1 MQTQVTKEPQFAL
14 PELSNDVSEL
24 HFMIKNLHKKM
35 SEMAELADRSECE
48 NKLLRE
54 RIKYLQQQL
63 YCRKSERFPLSDD
76 NYSPSFLF
84 GDLPE
89 ENKQEAEPLVEE
101 ITIPSHKRKK
111 RGRKP
116 LPESLPRIKVIHDVP
131 KEEKRCGCG
140 CEKDCIGEE
149 ISEQLEMQPAR
160 FWVVRHIR
168 YKYACKNCE
177 GLEGKK
183 GEKSVTIAPPPVQLI
198 PKSIATPS
206 LLAHILVSKYSDSLP
221 FYRQEQQF
229 ARYGFK
235 LSRTNMCNWT
245 REVSLKCQP
254 IIELLR
260 ECLLCGPLIQIDET
274 PFQVLREPG
283 RSFASKS
290 YMWLFRG
297 GPPGKEV
304 VLYHYDPG
312 RSVQVAVDFLG
323 DYRGYVQID
332 GYPGYN
338 FLDSNPAI
346 VLVGCWA
353 HVRRKFF
360 DVVRGE
366 VKSKRAMGKA
376 GEALRTIR
384 ALYAIERDACNRQLC
399 PEDVYRERQE
409 KSKPILNEFELW
421 VKELSLKVP
430 PKSLLGKAV
439 FYTLSQWPRL
449 VKYLEDGI
457 INIDNNWIENSVR
470 PFAVGRKNW
479 LFSDRPVGAAASATI
494 YSIIETAKNNNLEP
508 YHYLCYLFDRL
519 PYAHTTEE
527 FEKLLPQNLTP
538 EILTEHYSKMF
549 SRE

>member
-1 MQTQVTKEPQFAL
+1 MQTQATKELQFAL

-24 HFMIKNLHKKM
+24 HSMILDLHKQM
-35 SEMAELADRSECE
+35 TEMTGRYDCE
-48 NKLLRE
+48 NNLLRE
-54 RIKYLQQQL
+54 QVKSLQYQL
-63 YCRKSERFPLSDD
+63 YCRKSEKLSLLDD
-76 NYSPSFLF
+76 NYSPSSLF

-89 ENKQEAEPLVEE
+89 EDKEEEKPLVEE

-116 LPESLPRIKVIHDVP
+116 LPESLPRVEVAHDLP
-131 KEEKRCGCG
+131 EEEKRCGCG
-140 CEKDCIGEE
+140 CEKNRIGEE
-149 ISEQLEMQPAR
+149 VSEQLEMQPAR

-177 GLEGKK
+177 GLDGKK

-235 LSRTNMCNWT
+235 LSRTCMCNWT
-245 REVSLKCQP
+245 QNVSLRSQP

-260 ECLLCGPLIQIDET
+260 ECLLCGPFIQIDET
-274 PFQVLREPG
+274 PFQVLHEPG
-283 RSFASKS
+283 RSYANKS

-297 GPPGKEV
+297 GPPGQEV
-304 VLYHYDPG
+304 VLYLYDPG
-312 RSVQVAVDFLG
+312 RGGQVAANFLG
-323 DYRGYVQID
+323 DYRGYVQTD
-332 GYPGYN
+332 GYSGYN
-338 FLDSNPAI
+338 FLDSNPGI
-346 VLVGCWA
+346 VHVGCWA

-360 DVVRGE
+360 EVVRGKI
-366 VKSKRAMGKA
+366 KSKGAMGKA

-384 ALYAIERDACNRQLC
+384 ALYAIESDARSRQLC
-399 PEDVYRERQE
+399 REDVYLERQE
-409 KSKPILNEFELW
+409 KAKPILDEFELW
-421 VKELSLKVP
+421 VKEIFFKVP
-430 PKSLLGKAV
+430 PKSLLGRAL
-439 FYTLSQWPRL
+439 FYTMSQWPRL
-449 VKYLEDGI
+449 VRYLEDGI
-457 INIDNNWIENSVR
+457 LNIDNNWIENSVR

-527 FEKLLPQNLTP
+527 FRELLPQTLTP
-538 EILTEHYSKMF
+538 EILAEHYSKMF
-549 SRE
+549 KWE

>member
-1 MQTQVTKEPQFAL
+1 
-14 PELSNDVSEL
+14 
-24 HFMIKNLHKKM
+24 
-35 SEMAELADRSECE
+35 
-48 NKLLRE
+48 
-54 RIKYLQQQL
+54 
-63 YCRKSERFPLSDD
+63 
-76 NYSPSFLF
+76 
-84 GDLPE
+84 
-89 ENKQEAEPLVEE
+89 
-101 ITIPSHKRKK
+101 
-111 RGRKP
+111 
-116 LPESLPRIKVIHDVP
+116 
-131 KEEKRCGCG
+131 
-140 CEKDCIGEE
+140 
-149 ISEQLEMQPAR
+149 
-160 FWVVRHIR
+160 
-168 YKYACKNCE
+168 
-177 GLEGKK
+177 
-183 GEKSVTIAPPPVQLI
+183 
-198 PKSIATPS
+198 
-206 LLAHILVSKYSDSLP
+206 
-221 FYRQEQQF
+221 
-229 ARYGFK
+229 
-235 LSRTNMCNWT
+235 
-245 REVSLKCQP
+245 
-254 IIELLR
+254 
-260 ECLLCGPLIQIDET
+260 
-274 PFQVLREPG
+274 
-283 RSFASKS
+283 
-290 YMWLFRG
+290 MWLFRG

-312 RSVQVAVDFLG
+312 RSGQVAVDFLG
-323 DYRGYVQID
+323 DYRGYVQTD

-338 FLDSNPAI
+338 FLDSNPCI

-360 DVVRGE
+360 EVVRGE

-384 ALYAIERDACNRQLC
+384 ALYAIERDARNRQLC
-399 PEDVYRERQE
+399 REDVYRERQE

-457 INIDNNWIENSVR
+457 LNIDNNWIENSVR

-527 FEKLLPQNLTP
+527 FKKLLPQNLTP